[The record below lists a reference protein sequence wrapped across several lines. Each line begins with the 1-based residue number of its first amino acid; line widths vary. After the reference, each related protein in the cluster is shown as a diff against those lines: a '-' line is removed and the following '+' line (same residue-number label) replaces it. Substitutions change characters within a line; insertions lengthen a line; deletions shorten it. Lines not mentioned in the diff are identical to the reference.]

1 MNRKGIASAVLLVI
15 MLAGSR
21 CADRPRDLSY
31 WESDWVNLG
40 RGIEVKAR
48 VALTPTPTP
57 TPTLTPTPMPTP
69 GNIIRVT
76 TLKDGWGIAGSLREA
91 IYADVGG
98 PRTIVFDVG
107 GTINLVGNL
116 SIAQPSITIA
126 GETAP
131 SPGITL
137 VGGELRIYSHDI
149 EVRHLRIR
157 TGANPNG
164 KSNPIRILGTA
175 PGGPRREVYNVVIDH
190 CSISQGDDEMIQI
203 YWPDVHDV
211 AISNCLITEGAH
223 DPNNGDYSMAL
234 NVGDGVQ
241 NVTISSNLFVGI
253 WRRSPRLGGGSSG
266 VVANNVVYDWW
277 STATHVDNGGGHTKA
292 SIVGNVYIRG
302 PGTPA
307 RGACCILLSN
317 EDAEVYL
324 SDNAG
329 EPPLVKGE
337 VSTIVDK
344 PPMPLGEVM
353 PSGMV
358 LEHVLSNAGA
368 RPWDRDE
375 VDDRAVSL
383 VRGAAHE

>member
-1 MNRKGIASAVLLVI
+1 MINRKSIALTVLLFVI
-15 MLAGSR
+15 MLVGIAGSR
-21 CADRPRDLSY
+21 CADRPHDLPY

-40 RGIEVKAR
+40 RGIEVRAR
-48 VALTPTPTP
+48 VALTPTPIPTP
-57 TPTLTPTPMPTP
+57 TPVPM

-76 TLKDGWGIAGSLREA
+76 TLKDGWGVEGSLRQA
-91 IYADVGG
+91 LYADVDG

-107 GTINLVGNL
+107 GTIHLVGNL
-116 SIAQPSITIA
+116 SIMQSGITIA

-175 PGGPRREVYNVVIDH
+175 PGGPKRDTYNVVIDH

-211 AISNCLITEGAH
+211 MISNCLITEGAH
-223 DPNNGDYSMAL
+223 DPDNGDYSMAL

-241 NVTISSNLFVGI
+241 NVTISGNLFVGI

-277 STATHVDNGGGHTKA
+277 STATHVDNGGGHTRA

-302 PGTPA
+302 PSTPVK
-307 RGACCILLSN
+307 GACILLSN

-324 SDNAG
+324 SDNKG
-329 EPPLVKGE
+329 ESPLVRGE
-337 VSTIVDK
+337 VDTIVDK

-368 RPWDRDE
+368 RPWDRDL
-375 VDDRAVSL
+375 VDQRAIDS
-383 VRGAAHE
+383 VRGGTQ